1 MGNEFSAF
9 CEESIHE
16 VKWNSFSSKDLYLEL
31 TGPSYIPNK
40 EICKKVC
47 QNCIKSQVLP
57 LIMQKIPS
65 VWSDDYLV
73 SNLLLLLKHFFLFVF
88 SEKIPYSFIFEDVKK
103 TNPSQYENSF
113 HRLVPCNFIFQGHH
127 KTIYISIAQSNDFDR
142 PREQQHMVETIKSHF
157 PEVNEYI
164 LRHNENIYL
173 SDENGKVL
181 GIEEIYKHYSSE
193 STDELMDPFKMQT
206 KHFTVFRATIKT
218 MECDLASPISIF
230 LLNLSEKMLEFREST
245 PSIKV
250 HASLEVVLSLLSS
263 HLYWLEKPIGRIS
276 YNLFKPSPALD
287 ILMNLPL
294 ETSQMLSRVLLEY
307 SSAAWKDPVKN
318 SLFSFMLSSS
328 LDIRL
333 QEIQCKAPL
342 LSLQLLLLLNSS
354 AHLPNPFRIQSWE
367 MKWENVTRFCLRQM
381 HTLPGLSLFT
391 ELLMRNQSFYTYV
404 LSLSDPESFL
414 EPLLGELYVFSKTSC
429 RMQLVLVLLLILS
442 KDKVFIR
449 FINKDVVLTAVSW
462 LKEYHIER
470 SSLGSLMFLA
480 LTRAFRENI
489 RTGKQD
495 YLHTIIVGCLFNIA
509 TSLNNVHELPSME
522 YLQLC
527 NAKLQYKETSELV
540 LFQDL
545 VGLSIEI
552 LCRIMSAGLASNPY
566 LVQAVMHHAELFSKL
581 KHSDI
586 CNLNVKAICDC
597 IEACMKSLDSDN
609 ILPSILQISKVYQ
622 FPMVT
627 SEILPC
633 KEFNFVEQQDRW
645 EEFLVPYLWMDITA
659 GCMSVPNISRV
670 MLFRHN

>member
-1 MGNEFSAF
+1 
-9 CEESIHE
+9 
-16 VKWNSFSSKDLYLEL
+16 
-31 TGPSYIPNK
+31 
-40 EICKKVC
+40 
-47 QNCIKSQVLP
+47 
-57 LIMQKIPS
+57 
-65 VWSDDYLV
+65 
-73 SNLLLLLKHFFLFVF
+73 
-88 SEKIPYSFIFEDVKK
+88 
-103 TNPSQYENSF
+103 
-113 HRLVPCNFIFQGHH
+113 
-127 KTIYISIAQSNDFDR
+127 
-142 PREQQHMVETIKSHF
+142 
-157 PEVNEYI
+157 
-164 LRHNENIYL
+164 
-173 SDENGKVL
+173 
-181 GIEEIYKHYSSE
+181 
-193 STDELMDPFKMQT
+193 
-206 KHFTVFRATIKT
+206 
-218 MECDLASPISIF
+218 
-230 LLNLSEKMLEFREST
+230 
-245 PSIKV
+245 
-250 HASLEVVLSLLSS
+250 
-263 HLYWLEKPIGRIS
+263 
-276 YNLFKPSPALD
+276 
-287 ILMNLPL
+287 
-294 ETSQMLSRVLLEY
+294 
-307 SSAAWKDPVKN
+307 
-318 SLFSFMLSSS
+318 
-328 LDIRL
+328 
-333 QEIQCKAPL
+333 
-342 LSLQLLLLLNSS
+342 
-354 AHLPNPFRIQSWE
+354 
-367 MKWENVTRFCLRQM
+367 M

-470 SSLGSLMFLA
+470 ISLGSLMFLA

-527 NAKLQYKETSELV
+527 KALYSKYAKLQYKETSEIV